1 MSAARTFAVMA
12 HVDAGKTTLCEQ
24 LLLASGALRRA
35 GRVDH
40 GDTALDVDPIERER
54 GITVFSGQ
62 AWLAWQGRRLTLI
75 DTPGHVDFASETAR
89 ALTAADLCVLVVDG
103 TARVDAHTAALFALA
118 AERGLP
124 TLLFLNKTDLPGFS
138 LPDALR
144 RLRERL
150 APQLVPVSD
159 GAPDIDALSLLD
171 DGSLERCLEG
181 TPSTD
186 DAWDTLAALFARRG
200 AFPVLLGAALRG
212 QGVSEL
218 LDAVARLSD
227 SLPEPPADGAPEALV
242 YQVRRDQSGERV
254 CFLKVLAG
262 TLRPRDAFDLP
273 AGTEKIHQLRLYR
286 GAAFTPANEAR
297 AGDVV
302 GATGLTAPRCGDILR
317 PDGLTPSPAPAQPV
331 LAVRVEPPEGTPPT
345 WLMECL
351 RLLEDED
358 PALCVAWDAEH
369 ACATVRVMGPVQI
382 EVLAR
387 LLMDRFGLDA
397 RLLPPHVLYR
407 ETIAGPAV
415 GCGHYEPLRHY
426 AEAHLLLSPGPRG
439 SGVTFDSRCHVDD
452 LPAPYQSLI
461 RTHVLEREHRGILTG
476 APLSDVRV
484 TLLSGRAHLKHT
496 EGGDFRQAVYRA
508 IRQALMK
515 AGCVLLEPYYRFSL
529 TVPAEHVGRVMTDL
543 AAMGADCGAPETQG
557 ACARLSGRGPVAALM
572 DYPAA
577 LRALTHGEGEISLL
591 PDGYDPCRDPAP
603 AVAVPPPTIPARTRT
618 TPRAACSART
628 ARATSSPG
636 TRPTPSCTCPWSS
649 PDGAAHPPGTPR
661 FLRAR
666 PPRFP
671 RLAHPPRIPAH
682 PGPCVP
688 PTPVP
693 ACLASRPPSPRPP
706 RFSPDP
712 LPKGGYP
719 HAHTAPK
726 RLALRRHGRARPP
739 GQPAHR
745 R

>member
-138 LPDALR
+138 LPDALQ

-171 DGSLERCLEG
+171 DGFLERCLEG

-200 AFPVLLGAALRG
+200 AFPVLSGAALRG

-218 LDAVARLSD
+218 LDAVARLSGA
-227 SLPEPPADGAPEALV
+227 LPEPPADGAPEALV
-242 YQVRRDQSGERV
+242 YQVRRDPSGERV

-302 GATGLTAPRCGDILR
+302 GATGLTAPRCGDVLR
-317 PDGLTPSPAPAQPV
+317 PDGLAPLPAPAQPV

-345 WLMECL
+345 RLMECL

-387 LLMDRFGLDA
+387 LLQDRFGLDA

-407 ETIAGPAV
+407 ETIAAPAV

-461 RTHVLEREHRGILTG
+461 RTHVLEREHRGVLTG

-603 AVAVPPPTIPARTRT
+603 AVQAAAYDPGADTDNPAGSVFCSHGAGYFVPWDEAD
-618 TPRAACSART
+618 ALM
-628 ARATSSPG
+628 
-636 TRPTPSCTCPWSS
+636 
-649 PDGAAHPPGTPR
+649 H
-661 FLRAR
+661 L
-666 PPRFP
+666 
-671 RLAHPPRIPAH
+671 
-682 PGPCVP
+682 
-688 PTPVP
+688 PVE
-693 ACLASRPPSPRPP
+693 
-706 RFSPDP
+706 
-712 LPKGGYP
+712 
-719 HAHTAPK
+719 
-726 RLALRRHGRARPP
+726 
-739 GQPAHR
+739 QP
-745 R
+745 

>member
-24 LLLASGALRRA
+24 LLLVSGALRRA

-40 GDTALDVDPIERER
+40 GDTALDADPIERER

-89 ALTAADLCVLVVDG
+89 ALTAADLCVLVADG
-103 TARVDAHTAALFALA
+103 TARVDAHTASLFSLA

-124 TLLFLNKTDLPGFS
+124 TLLFLNKSDLPGFS
-138 LPDALR
+138 LPEALS

-150 APQLVPVSD
+150 APQIVPIVD

-171 DGSLERCLEG
+171 DGFLERCLEG

-186 DAWDTLAALFARRG
+186 DAWATLAALFARRG
-200 AFPVLLGAALRG
+200 AFPVLTGAALRG

-218 LDAVARLSD
+218 LDAVARLSAA
-227 SLPEPPADGAPEALV
+227 LPEPSADGAPEALV
-242 YQVRRDQSGERV
+242 YQVRRDPSGERV

-273 AGTEKIHQLRLYR
+273 GGAEKIHQLRLYR

-302 GATGLTAPRCGDILR
+302 GATGLTAPRCGEILR
-317 PDGLTPSPAPAQPV
+317 PDGLTPSPAAAQPV

-345 WLMECL
+345 RLMECL
-351 RLLEDED
+351 RVLEDED
-358 PALCVAWDAEH
+358 PALCVAWDVEH

-387 LLMDRFGLDA
+387 LLLDRFGLDA

-407 ETIAGPAV
+407 ETIAAPAV

-461 RTHVLEREHRGILTG
+461 RTHVMEREHRGILTG
-476 APLSDVRV
+476 APLTDVRV

-543 AAMGADCGAPETQG
+543 AAMGADCGAPESLG

-591 PDGYDPCRDPAP
+591 PDGYDPCRDPASAIE
-603 AVAVPPPTIPARTRT
+603 AVAYDPDADTDNPAGSVFCSHGAGYFVPWDEAD
-618 TPRAACSART
+618 ALM
-628 ARATSSPG
+628 
-636 TRPTPSCTCPWSS
+636 
-649 PDGAAHPPGTPR
+649 H
-661 FLRAR
+661 L
-666 PPRFP
+666 
-671 RLAHPPRIPAH
+671 
-682 PGPCVP
+682 
-688 PTPVP
+688 PVE
-693 ACLASRPPSPRPP
+693 
-706 RFSPDP
+706 
-712 LPKGGYP
+712 
-719 HAHTAPK
+719 
-726 RLALRRHGRARPP
+726 
-739 GQPAHR
+739 QP
-745 R
+745 

>member
-103 TARVDAHTAALFALA
+103 TARVDAHTASLFALA

-171 DGSLERCLEG
+171 DGFLERCLEG

-186 DAWDTLAALFARRG
+186 DAWDTLAALFARCG
-200 AFPVLLGAALRG
+200 AFPVLSGAALRG

-218 LDAVARLSD
+218 LDAVARLSGA
-227 SLPEPPADGAPEALV
+227 LPEPPADGAPEALV
-242 YQVRRDQSGERV
+242 YQVRRDPSGERV

-273 AGTEKIHQLRLYR
+273 GGTEKIHQLRLYR

-317 PDGLTPSPAPAQPV
+317 PDGLAPSPAPAQPV

-345 WLMECL
+345 RLMECL

-407 ETIAGPAV
+407 ETIAAPAV

-461 RTHVLEREHRGILTG
+461 RTHVLEREHRGVLTG

-515 AGCVLLEPYYRFSL
+515 AGCVLLEPFYRFSL

-603 AVAVPPPTIPARTRT
+603 AVQAAAYDPGADTDNPAGSVFCSHGAGYFVPWDEAD
-618 TPRAACSART
+618 ALM
-628 ARATSSPG
+628 
-636 TRPTPSCTCPWSS
+636 
-649 PDGAAHPPGTPR
+649 H
-661 FLRAR
+661 L
-666 PPRFP
+666 
-671 RLAHPPRIPAH
+671 
-682 PGPCVP
+682 
-688 PTPVP
+688 PVE
-693 ACLASRPPSPRPP
+693 
-706 RFSPDP
+706 
-712 LPKGGYP
+712 
-719 HAHTAPK
+719 
-726 RLALRRHGRARPP
+726 
-739 GQPAHR
+739 QP
-745 R
+745 

>member
-1 MSAARTFAVMA
+1 M
-12 HVDAGKTTLCEQ
+12 
-24 LLLASGALRRA
+24 
-35 GRVDH
+35 
-40 GDTALDVDPIERER
+40 
-54 GITVFSGQ
+54 
-62 AWLAWQGRRLTLI
+62 
-75 DTPGHVDFASETAR
+75 
-89 ALTAADLCVLVVDG
+89 
-103 TARVDAHTAALFALA
+103 
-118 AERGLP
+118 
-124 TLLFLNKTDLPGFS
+124 
-138 LPDALR
+138 
-144 RLRERL
+144 
-150 APQLVPVSD
+150 
-159 GAPDIDALSLLD
+159 
-171 DGSLERCLEG
+171 
-181 TPSTD
+181 
-186 DAWDTLAALFARRG
+186 
-200 AFPVLLGAALRG
+200 
-212 QGVSEL
+212 
-218 LDAVARLSD
+218 
-227 SLPEPPADGAPEALV
+227 
-242 YQVRRDQSGERV
+242 

-273 AGTEKIHQLRLYR
+273 TGVEKIHQLRLYR
-286 GAAFTPANEAR
+286 GAAFTPASEAR

-345 WLMECL
+345 RLMECL
-351 RLLEDED
+351 RVLEDED

-407 ETIAGPAV
+407 ETIARPAV

-603 AVAVPPPTIPARTRT
+603 AVQAAAYDPGADTDNPAGSVFCSHGAGYFVPWDEAD
-618 TPRAACSART
+618 ALM
-628 ARATSSPG
+628 
-636 TRPTPSCTCPWSS
+636 
-649 PDGAAHPPGTPR
+649 H
-661 FLRAR
+661 L
-666 PPRFP
+666 
-671 RLAHPPRIPAH
+671 
-682 PGPCVP
+682 
-688 PTPVP
+688 PVE
-693 ACLASRPPSPRPP
+693 
-706 RFSPDP
+706 
-712 LPKGGYP
+712 
-719 HAHTAPK
+719 
-726 RLALRRHGRARPP
+726 
-739 GQPAHR
+739 QP
-745 R
+745 

>member
-24 LLLASGALRRA
+24 LLLVSGALRRA

-40 GDTALDVDPIERER
+40 GDTALDADPIERER

-89 ALTAADLCVLVVDG
+89 ALTAADLCVLVADG
-103 TARVDAHTAALFALA
+103 TARVDAHTASLFSLA

-124 TLLFLNKTDLPGFS
+124 TLLFLNKSDLPGFS
-138 LPDALR
+138 LPDALS

-150 APQLVPVSD
+150 APQIVPIVD

-171 DGSLERCLEG
+171 DGFLERCLEG
-181 TPSTD
+181 SPSTD

-200 AFPVLLGAALRG
+200 AFPVLTGAALRG

-218 LDAVARLSD
+218 LDAVARLIAA
-227 SLPEPPADGAPEALV
+227 LPEPSADGAPEALV
-242 YQVRRDQSGERV
+242 YQVRRDPSGERV

-273 AGTEKIHQLRLYR
+273 GGAEKIHQLRLYR

-317 PDGLTPSPAPAQPV
+317 PDGLAPSPAAAQPV

-345 WLMECL
+345 RLMECL
-351 RLLEDED
+351 RVLEDED

-387 LLMDRFGLDA
+387 LLQDRFGLDA

-407 ETIAGPAV
+407 ETIAAPAV

-461 RTHVLEREHRGILTG
+461 RTHVMEREHRGILTG

-515 AGCVLLEPYYRFSL
+515 AGCVLLEPFYRFSL

-543 AAMGADCGAPETQG
+543 AAMGADCGAPESLG

-591 PDGYDPCRDPAP
+591 PDGYDPCRDPASAIE
-603 AVAVPPPTIPARTRT
+603 AVAYDPGADTDNPAGSVFCSHGAGYFVPWDEAD
-618 TPRAACSART
+618 ALM
-628 ARATSSPG
+628 
-636 TRPTPSCTCPWSS
+636 
-649 PDGAAHPPGTPR
+649 H
-661 FLRAR
+661 L
-666 PPRFP
+666 
-671 RLAHPPRIPAH
+671 
-682 PGPCVP
+682 
-688 PTPVP
+688 PVE
-693 ACLASRPPSPRPP
+693 
-706 RFSPDP
+706 
-712 LPKGGYP
+712 
-719 HAHTAPK
+719 
-726 RLALRRHGRARPP
+726 
-739 GQPAHR
+739 QP
-745 R
+745 

>member
-138 LPDALR
+138 LPDALQ

-150 APQLVPVSD
+150 APQLVPVSA

-171 DGSLERCLEG
+171 DGFLERCLEG

-200 AFPVLLGAALRG
+200 AFPVLSGAALRG

-218 LDAVARLSD
+218 LDAVARLSGA
-227 SLPEPPADGAPEALV
+227 LPEPPADGAPEALV
-242 YQVRRDQSGERV
+242 YQVRRDPSGERV

-273 AGTEKIHQLRLYR
+273 GGTEKIHQLRLYR

-302 GATGLTAPRCGDILR
+302 GATGLTAPRCGDVLR
-317 PDGLTPSPAPAQPV
+317 PDGLAPSPAPAQPV

-345 WLMECL
+345 RLMECL

-407 ETIAGPAV
+407 ETIAAPAV

-426 AEAHLLLSPGPRG
+426 AEAHLLLSPGPRD

-461 RTHVLEREHRGILTG
+461 RTHVLEREHRGVLTG

-603 AVAVPPPTIPARTRT
+603 AVASAAYDPGADTDNPAGSVFCSHGAGYFVPWDEAD
-618 TPRAACSART
+618 ALM
-628 ARATSSPG
+628 
-636 TRPTPSCTCPWSS
+636 
-649 PDGAAHPPGTPR
+649 H
-661 FLRAR
+661 L
-666 PPRFP
+666 
-671 RLAHPPRIPAH
+671 
-682 PGPCVP
+682 
-688 PTPVP
+688 PVE
-693 ACLASRPPSPRPP
+693 
-706 RFSPDP
+706 
-712 LPKGGYP
+712 
-719 HAHTAPK
+719 
-726 RLALRRHGRARPP
+726 
-739 GQPAHR
+739 QP
-745 R
+745 

>member
-1 MSAARTFAVMA
+1 M
-12 HVDAGKTTLCEQ
+12 
-24 LLLASGALRRA
+24 
-35 GRVDH
+35 
-40 GDTALDVDPIERER
+40 
-54 GITVFSGQ
+54 
-62 AWLAWQGRRLTLI
+62 
-75 DTPGHVDFASETAR
+75 
-89 ALTAADLCVLVVDG
+89 
-103 TARVDAHTAALFALA
+103 
-118 AERGLP
+118 
-124 TLLFLNKTDLPGFS
+124 
-138 LPDALR
+138 
-144 RLRERL
+144 
-150 APQLVPVSD
+150 
-159 GAPDIDALSLLD
+159 LS
-171 DGSLERCLEG
+171 
-181 TPSTD
+181 
-186 DAWDTLAALFARRG
+186 
-200 AFPVLLGAALRG
+200 GAALRG

-218 LDAVARLSD
+218 LDAVARLSGA
-227 SLPEPPADGAPEALV
+227 LPEPSADGAPEALV
-242 YQVRRDQSGERV
+242 YQVRRDPSGERV

-273 AGTEKIHQLRLYR
+273 GGTEKIHQLRLYR

-302 GATGLTAPRCGDILR
+302 GATGLTAPRCGDVLR
-317 PDGLTPSPAPAQPV
+317 PDGLTPSPAAAQPV

-345 WLMECL
+345 RLMECL

-387 LLMDRFGLDA
+387 LLLDRFGLDA

-407 ETIAGPAV
+407 ETIAAPAV

-461 RTHVLEREHRGILTG
+461 RTHVLEREHRGVLTG

-515 AGCVLLEPYYRFSL
+515 AGCVLLEPFYRFSL

-543 AAMGADCGAPETQG
+543 AAMGADYGAPETQG

-603 AVAVPPPTIPARTRT
+603 AVASAAYDPGADTDNPAGSVFCSHGAGYFVPWDEAD
-618 TPRAACSART
+618 ALM
-628 ARATSSPG
+628 
-636 TRPTPSCTCPWSS
+636 
-649 PDGAAHPPGTPR
+649 H
-661 FLRAR
+661 L
-666 PPRFP
+666 
-671 RLAHPPRIPAH
+671 
-682 PGPCVP
+682 
-688 PTPVP
+688 PVE
-693 ACLASRPPSPRPP
+693 
-706 RFSPDP
+706 
-712 LPKGGYP
+712 
-719 HAHTAPK
+719 
-726 RLALRRHGRARPP
+726 
-739 GQPAHR
+739 QP
-745 R
+745 

>member
-40 GDTALDVDPIERER
+40 GDTALDADPIERER

-89 ALTAADLCVLVVDG
+89 ALAAADLCVLVVDG

-124 TLLFLNKTDLPGFS
+124 TLLFLNKSDLPGFS
-138 LPDALR
+138 LPDALS

-150 APQLVPVSD
+150 APQIVPIVD

-171 DGSLERCLEG
+171 DGFLERCLEG
-181 TPSTD
+181 TATPD

-200 AFPVLLGAALRG
+200 AFPVLSGAALRG

-218 LDAVARLSD
+218 LDAVARLSAA
-227 SLPEPPADGAPEALV
+227 LPEPSADGAPEALI
-242 YQVRRDQSGERV
+242 YQVRRDPSGERV

-273 AGTEKIHQLRLYR
+273 GGAEKIHQLRLYR

-317 PDGLTPSPAPAQPV
+317 PDGLAPSPAAAQPV

-345 WLMECL
+345 RLMECL

-387 LLMDRFGLDA
+387 LLLDRFGLAA

-407 ETIAGPAV
+407 ETIAAPAV

-426 AEAHLLLSPGPRG
+426 AEAHLLLAPGPRG

-461 RTHVLEREHRGILTG
+461 RTHVLEREHRGVLTG
-476 APLSDVRV
+476 APLTDVRV

-515 AGCVLLEPYYRFSL
+515 AGCVLLEPFYRFSL
-529 TVPAEHVGRVMTDL
+529 TVPAENVGRVMTDL
-543 AAMGADCGAPETQG
+543 SAMGAECGAPETLG
-557 ACARLSGRGPVAALM
+557 ACARLSGRGPVASLM

-603 AVAVPPPTIPARTRT
+603 AIEAAAYDPGADTDNPAGSVFCSHGAGYFVPWDEAD
-618 TPRAACSART
+618 ALM
-628 ARATSSPG
+628 
-636 TRPTPSCTCPWSS
+636 
-649 PDGAAHPPGTPR
+649 H
-661 FLRAR
+661 L
-666 PPRFP
+666 
-671 RLAHPPRIPAH
+671 
-682 PGPCVP
+682 
-688 PTPVP
+688 PVE
-693 ACLASRPPSPRPP
+693 
-706 RFSPDP
+706 
-712 LPKGGYP
+712 
-719 HAHTAPK
+719 
-726 RLALRRHGRARPP
+726 
-739 GQPAHR
+739 QP
-745 R
+745 

>member
-103 TARVDAHTAALFALA
+103 TARVDAHTASLFALA

-124 TLLFLNKTDLPGFS
+124 TLLFLNKSDLPGFS
-138 LPDALR
+138 LPDALS

-150 APQLVPVSD
+150 APQLVPIVD
-159 GAPDIDALSLLD
+159 GAPDLDALSLLD
-171 DGSLERCLEG
+171 DGFLERCLEG

-200 AFPVLLGAALRG
+200 AFPVLSGAALRG

-218 LDAVARLSD
+218 LDAVARLSAA
-227 SLPEPPADGAPEALV
+227 LPEPSADGAPEALI
-242 YQVRRDQSGERV
+242 YQVRRDPSGERV

-273 AGTEKIHQLRLYR
+273 GGTEKIHQLRLYR

-302 GATGLTAPRCGDILR
+302 GATGLTAPRCGDVLR
-317 PDGLTPSPAPAQPV
+317 PDGLAPSPAPAQPV

-345 WLMECL
+345 RLMECL

-387 LLMDRFGLDA
+387 LLQDRFGLDA

-407 ETIAGPAV
+407 ETIAAPAV

-461 RTHVLEREHRGILTG
+461 RTHVLEREHRGVLTG

-603 AVAVPPPTIPARTRT
+603 AVASASYDPGADTDNPAGSVFCSHGAGYFVPWDEAD
-618 TPRAACSART
+618 ALM
-628 ARATSSPG
+628 
-636 TRPTPSCTCPWSS
+636 
-649 PDGAAHPPGTPR
+649 H
-661 FLRAR
+661 L
-666 PPRFP
+666 
-671 RLAHPPRIPAH
+671 
-682 PGPCVP
+682 
-688 PTPVP
+688 PVE
-693 ACLASRPPSPRPP
+693 
-706 RFSPDP
+706 
-712 LPKGGYP
+712 
-719 HAHTAPK
+719 
-726 RLALRRHGRARPP
+726 
-739 GQPAHR
+739 QP
-745 R
+745 

>member
-40 GDTALDVDPIERER
+40 GDTALDADPIERER

-89 ALTAADLCVLVVDG
+89 ALTAADLCVLVADG
-103 TARVDAHTAALFALA
+103 TARVDAHTAALFSLA

-124 TLLFLNKTDLPGFS
+124 TLLFLNKSDLPGFS
-138 LPDALR
+138 LPDALS

-150 APQLVPVSD
+150 APQIVPIVD
-159 GAPDIDALSLLD
+159 DAPDIDALSLLD
-171 DGSLERCLEG
+171 DGFLERCLEG

-200 AFPVLLGAALRG
+200 AFPVLTGVALRG

-218 LDAVARLSD
+218 LDTVARLSGA
-227 SLPEPPADGAPEALV
+227 LPEPSADGAPEALI
-242 YQVRRDQSGERV
+242 YQVRRDPSGERV

-273 AGTEKIHQLRLYR
+273 GGAEKIHQLRLYR

-302 GATGLTAPRCGDILR
+302 GATGLTAPRCGDVLR
-317 PDGLTPSPAPAQPV
+317 PDGLTPSPAAAQPV

-345 WLMECL
+345 RLMECL
-351 RLLEDED
+351 RVLEDED

-387 LLMDRFGLDA
+387 LLQDRFGLDA

-407 ETIAGPAV
+407 ETIAAPAV

-461 RTHVLEREHRGILTG
+461 RTHVLEREHRGVLTG

-484 TLLSGRAHLKHT
+484 ALLSGRAHLKHT

-603 AVAVPPPTIPARTRT
+603 AVASAAYDPGADTDNPAGSVFCSHGAGYFVPWDEAD
-618 TPRAACSART
+618 ALM
-628 ARATSSPG
+628 
-636 TRPTPSCTCPWSS
+636 
-649 PDGAAHPPGTPR
+649 H
-661 FLRAR
+661 L
-666 PPRFP
+666 
-671 RLAHPPRIPAH
+671 
-682 PGPCVP
+682 
-688 PTPVP
+688 PVE
-693 ACLASRPPSPRPP
+693 
-706 RFSPDP
+706 
-712 LPKGGYP
+712 
-719 HAHTAPK
+719 
-726 RLALRRHGRARPP
+726 
-739 GQPAHR
+739 QP
-745 R
+745 

>member
-103 TARVDAHTAALFALA
+103 TARVDAHTASLFALA
-118 AERGLP
+118 AERDLP

-138 LPDALR
+138 LPDALQ

-150 APQLVPVSD
+150 APQLVSVSD

-171 DGSLERCLEG
+171 DGFLERCLEG
-181 TPSTD
+181 PPSTD

-200 AFPVLLGAALRG
+200 AFPVLSGAALRG

-218 LDAVARLSD
+218 LDAVARLSGA
-227 SLPEPPADGAPEALV
+227 LPEPPADGAPEALV
-242 YQVRRDQSGERV
+242 YQVRRDPSGERV

-273 AGTEKIHQLRLYR
+273 GGTEKIHQLRLYR

-302 GATGLTAPRCGDILR
+302 GATGLTAPRCGDVLR

-345 WLMECL
+345 RLMECL

-387 LLMDRFGLDA
+387 LLQDRFGLDA

-407 ETIAGPAV
+407 ETIAAPAV

-452 LPAPYQSLI
+452 LPLQFQNLV
-461 RTHVLEREHRGILTG
+461 RTHVFEKEHLGVLTG
-476 APLSDVRV
+476 SPIADIRV
-484 TLLSGRAHLKHT
+484 ELLAGRAHLKHT
-496 EGGDFRQAVYRA
+496 EGGDFRQATYRA
-508 IRQALMK
+508 IRQGLMK
-515 AGCVLLEPYYRFSL
+515 AESILLEPYYAFAIDA
-529 TVPAEHVGRVMTDL
+529 PQACMGRVLSDIQRMSGTFDPPETDGERATVRGRVPVSEMMDYAPDL
-543 AAMGADCGAPETQG
+543 AALTKGQG
-557 ACARLSGRGPVAALM
+557 
-572 DYPAA
+572 
-577 LRALTHGEGEISLL
+577 H
-591 PDGYDPCRDPAP
+591 
-603 AVAVPPPTIPARTRT
+603 
-618 TPRAACSART
+618 
-628 ARATSSPG
+628 
-636 TRPTPSCTCPWSS
+636 
-649 PDGAAHPPGTPR
+649 
-661 FLRAR
+661 
-666 PPRFP
+666 
-671 RLAHPPRIPAH
+671 
-682 PGPCVP
+682 
-688 PTPVP
+688 
-693 ACLASRPPSPRPP
+693 
-706 RFSPDP
+706 
-712 LPKGGYP
+712 
-719 HAHTAPK
+719 
-726 RLALRRHGRARPP
+726 LALRFDGYEPCHNAQEVIARRAYCAEADKENDADSVFCQKGAGFVVHWDKADDWMHCAVPED
-739 GQPAHR
+739 A
-745 R
+745 

>member
-40 GDTALDVDPIERER
+40 GDTALDADPIERER

-103 TARVDAHTAALFALA
+103 TARVDAHTASLFALA

-124 TLLFLNKTDLPGFS
+124 TLLFLNKSDLPGFS
-138 LPDALR
+138 LPEALS

-171 DGSLERCLEG
+171 DGFLERCLEG

-200 AFPVLLGAALRG
+200 AFPVLSGAALRG

-227 SLPEPPADGAPEALV
+227 ALPEPPADGAPEALV
-242 YQVRRDQSGERV
+242 YQVRRDPSGERV

-273 AGTEKIHQLRLYR
+273 GGTEKIHQLRLYR

-317 PDGLTPSPAPAQPV
+317 PDGLAPSALPAQPV

-345 WLMECL
+345 RLMEC
-351 RLLEDED
+351 
-358 PALCVAWDAEH
+358 
-369 ACATVRVMGPVQI
+369 CA
-382 EVLAR
+382 
-387 LLMDRFGLDA
+387 FW
-397 RLLPPHVLYR
+397 
-407 ETIAGPAV
+407 
-415 GCGHYEPLRHY
+415 
-426 AEAHLLLSPGPRG
+426 
-439 SGVTFDSRCHVDD
+439 
-452 LPAPYQSLI
+452 
-461 RTHVLEREHRGILTG
+461 
-476 APLSDVRV
+476 
-484 TLLSGRAHLKHT
+484 
-496 EGGDFRQAVYRA
+496 
-508 IRQALMK
+508 
-515 AGCVLLEPYYRFSL
+515 
-529 TVPAEHVGRVMTDL
+529 
-543 AAMGADCGAPETQG
+543 
-557 ACARLSGRGPVAALM
+557 
-572 DYPAA
+572 
-577 LRALTHGEGEISLL
+577 
-591 PDGYDPCRDPAP
+591 
-603 AVAVPPPTIPARTRT
+603 RTRT
-618 TPRAACSART
+618 PPCAWH
-628 ARATSSPG
+628 G
-636 TRPTPSCTCPWSS
+636 TRSTP
-649 PDGAAHPPGTPR
+649 APPCG
-661 FLRAR
+661 
-666 PPRFP
+666 
-671 RLAHPPRIPAH
+671 
-682 PGPCVP
+682 
-688 PTPVP
+688 
-693 ACLASRPPSPRPP
+693 
-706 RFSPDP
+706 
-712 LPKGGYP
+712 
-719 HAHTAPK
+719 
-726 RLALRRHGRARPP
+726 
-739 GQPAHR
+739 
-745 R
+745 

>member
-24 LLLASGALRRA
+24 LLLAAGALRRA

-40 GDTALDVDPIERER
+40 GDTALDADPIERER

-62 AWLAWQGRRLTLI
+62 AWLAWQGRRFTLI

-89 ALTAADLCVLVVDG
+89 ALAAADLCVLVVDG
-103 TARVDAHTAALFALA
+103 TARVDAHTASLFAMA
-118 AERGLP
+118 AERDLP
-124 TLLFLNKTDLPGFS
+124 TLLFLNKSDLPGFS
-138 LPDALR
+138 LPDALS

-171 DGSLERCLEG
+171 DGFLERCLEG
-181 TPSTD
+181 TPSPD

-200 AFPVLLGAALRG
+200 AFPVLSGAALRG
-212 QGVSEL
+212 QGVSGL
-218 LDAVARLSD
+218 LDALARLSAA
-227 SLPEPPADGAPEALV
+227 LPEPSADGAPEMLI
-242 YQVRRDQSGERV
+242 YQVRRDPSGERV

-273 AGTEKIHQLRLYR
+273 GGAEKVHQLRLYR

-317 PDGLTPSPAPAQPV
+317 PDGLAPSPAAAQPV

-345 WLMECL
+345 RLMECL

-358 PALCVAWDAEH
+358 PALCAAWDAEH
-369 ACATVRVMGPVQI
+369 ASATVRVMGPVQI

-387 LLMDRFGLDA
+387 LLQDRFGLDA

-407 ETIAGPAV
+407 ETIARPAV

-426 AEAHLLLSPGPRG
+426 AEAHLLLAPGPRG

-452 LPAPYQSLI
+452 LPAPCQSLI
-461 RTHVLEREHRGILTG
+461 RTHVLEREHRGVLTG

-529 TVPAEHVGRVMTDL
+529 TVPAENVGRVMTDL
-543 AAMGADCGAPETQG
+543 AAMGADCGAPETLG
-557 ACARLSGRGPVAALM
+557 ACARLSGRGPVASLM

-577 LRALTHGEGEISLL
+577 LRALTHGEGELSLL

-603 AVAVPPPTIPARTRT
+603 AIEAAAYDPGADADNPAGSVFCSHGAGYFVPWDEAD
-618 TPRAACSART
+618 ALM
-628 ARATSSPG
+628 
-636 TRPTPSCTCPWSS
+636 
-649 PDGAAHPPGTPR
+649 H
-661 FLRAR
+661 L
-666 PPRFP
+666 
-671 RLAHPPRIPAH
+671 
-682 PGPCVP
+682 
-688 PTPVP
+688 PVE
-693 ACLASRPPSPRPP
+693 
-706 RFSPDP
+706 
-712 LPKGGYP
+712 
-719 HAHTAPK
+719 
-726 RLALRRHGRARPP
+726 
-739 GQPAHR
+739 QP
-745 R
+745 

>member
-40 GDTALDVDPIERER
+40 GDTALDADPIERER

-89 ALTAADLCVLVVDG
+89 ALTAADLCVLVADG
-103 TARVDAHTAALFALA
+103 TARVDAHTASLFSLA

-124 TLLFLNKTDLPGFS
+124 TLLFLNKSDLPGFS
-138 LPDALR
+138 LPDALS

-150 APQLVPVSD
+150 APQIVPIVD
-159 GAPDIDALSLLD
+159 DAPDIDALSLLD
-171 DGSLERCLEG
+171 DGFLERCLEG
-181 TPSTD
+181 TVTPD

-200 AFPVLLGAALRG
+200 AFPVLTGAALRG

-218 LDAVARLSD
+218 LDAVARLSGA
-227 SLPEPPADGAPEALV
+227 LPEPPADGAPEALV
-242 YQVRRDQSGERV
+242 YQVRRDPSGERV

-273 AGTEKIHQLRLYR
+273 TGAEKIHQLRLYR
-286 GAAFTPANEAR
+286 GAAFTPASEAR

-302 GATGLTAPRCGDILR
+302 GATGLTAPRCGEILR
-317 PDGLTPSPAPAQPV
+317 PDGLTPSPAAAQPV

-345 WLMECL
+345 RLMECL

-382 EVLAR
+382 EVLTR

-407 ETIAGPAV
+407 ETIAAPAV

-461 RTHVLEREHRGILTG
+461 RTHVMEREHRGVLTG
-476 APLSDVRV
+476 APLTDVRV

-543 AAMGADCGAPETQG
+543 AAMGAECGAPESLG

-591 PDGYDPCRDPAP
+591 PDGYDPCRDPASAIE
-603 AVAVPPPTIPARTRT
+603 AVAYDPGADTDNPAGSVFCSHGAGYFVPWDEAD
-618 TPRAACSART
+618 ALM
-628 ARATSSPG
+628 
-636 TRPTPSCTCPWSS
+636 
-649 PDGAAHPPGTPR
+649 H
-661 FLRAR
+661 L
-666 PPRFP
+666 
-671 RLAHPPRIPAH
+671 
-682 PGPCVP
+682 
-688 PTPVP
+688 PVE
-693 ACLASRPPSPRPP
+693 
-706 RFSPDP
+706 
-712 LPKGGYP
+712 
-719 HAHTAPK
+719 
-726 RLALRRHGRARPP
+726 
-739 GQPAHR
+739 QP
-745 R
+745 

>member
-24 LLLASGALRRA
+24 LLLVSGALRRA

-40 GDTALDVDPIERER
+40 GDTALDADPIERER

-75 DTPGHVDFASETAR
+75 DTPCHVDFASETAR
-89 ALTAADLCVLVVDG
+89 ALTAADLCVLVADG
-103 TARVDAHTAALFALA
+103 TARVDAHTASLFSLA

-124 TLLFLNKTDLPGFS
+124 TLLFLNKSDLPGFS
-138 LPDALR
+138 LPDALS

-150 APQLVPVSD
+150 APQIVPIVD
-159 GAPDIDALSLLD
+159 DAPDIDALSLLD
-171 DGSLERCLEG
+171 DGFLERCLEG

-200 AFPVLLGAALRG
+200 AFPVLTGAALRG

-218 LDAVARLSD
+218 LDAVARLIAA
-227 SLPEPPADGAPEALV
+227 LPEPSADGAPEALI
-242 YQVRRDQSGERV
+242 YQVRRDPSGERV

-273 AGTEKIHQLRLYR
+273 GGAEKIHQLRLYR

-302 GATGLTAPRCGDILR
+302 GATGLTAPRCGEILR

-345 WLMECL
+345 RLMECL
-351 RLLEDED
+351 RVLEDED

-387 LLMDRFGLDA
+387 LLLDRFGLDA

-407 ETIAGPAV
+407 ETIAAPAV

-461 RTHVLEREHRGILTG
+461 RTHVLEREHRGVLTG
-476 APLSDVRV
+476 APLTDVRV
-484 TLLSGRAHLKHT
+484 ALLSGRAHLKHT

-515 AGCVLLEPYYRFSL
+515 AGCVLLEPFYRFSL

-543 AAMGADCGAPETQG
+543 AAMGAECGAPESLG

-591 PDGYDPCRDPAP
+591 PDGYDPCRDPASAIE
-603 AVAVPPPTIPARTRT
+603 AVAYDPGADTDNPAGSVFCSHGAGYFVPWDEAD
-618 TPRAACSART
+618 ALM
-628 ARATSSPG
+628 
-636 TRPTPSCTCPWSS
+636 
-649 PDGAAHPPGTPR
+649 H
-661 FLRAR
+661 L
-666 PPRFP
+666 
-671 RLAHPPRIPAH
+671 
-682 PGPCVP
+682 
-688 PTPVP
+688 PVE
-693 ACLASRPPSPRPP
+693 
-706 RFSPDP
+706 
-712 LPKGGYP
+712 
-719 HAHTAPK
+719 
-726 RLALRRHGRARPP
+726 
-739 GQPAHR
+739 QP
-745 R
+745 

>member
-138 LPDALR
+138 LPDALQ

-171 DGSLERCLEG
+171 DGFLERCLEG

-186 DAWDTLAALFARRG
+186 DAWDTLAALFTRRG
-200 AFPVLLGAALRG
+200 AFPVLSGAALRG

-218 LDAVARLSD
+218 LDAVARLSGA
-227 SLPEPPADGAPEALV
+227 LPEPPADGAPEALV
-242 YQVRRDQSGERV
+242 YQVRRDPSGERV

-273 AGTEKIHQLRLYR
+273 GGAEKIHQLRLYR

-302 GATGLTAPRCGDILR
+302 GATGLTAPRCGDVLR
-317 PDGLTPSPAPAQPV
+317 PDGLAPSPAPAQPV

-345 WLMECL
+345 RLMECL

-387 LLMDRFGLDA
+387 LLQDRFGLDA

-407 ETIAGPAV
+407 ETIAAPAV

-461 RTHVLEREHRGILTG
+461 RTHVLEREHRGVLTG

-603 AVAVPPPTIPARTRT
+603 AVQAAAYDPGADTDNPAGSVFCSHGAGYFVPWDEAD
-618 TPRAACSART
+618 ALM
-628 ARATSSPG
+628 
-636 TRPTPSCTCPWSS
+636 
-649 PDGAAHPPGTPR
+649 H
-661 FLRAR
+661 L
-666 PPRFP
+666 
-671 RLAHPPRIPAH
+671 
-682 PGPCVP
+682 
-688 PTPVP
+688 PVE
-693 ACLASRPPSPRPP
+693 
-706 RFSPDP
+706 
-712 LPKGGYP
+712 
-719 HAHTAPK
+719 
-726 RLALRRHGRARPP
+726 
-739 GQPAHR
+739 QP
-745 R
+745 

>member
-103 TARVDAHTAALFALA
+103 TARVDAHTASLFALA

-124 TLLFLNKTDLPGFS
+124 TLLFLNKSDLPGFS
-138 LPDALR
+138 LPDALS

-150 APQLVPVSD
+150 APQLVPIVD
-159 GAPDIDALSLLD
+159 GAPDLDALSLLD
-171 DGSLERCLEG
+171 DGFLERCLEG

-200 AFPVLLGAALRG
+200 AFPVLSGAALRG

-218 LDAVARLSD
+218 LDAVARLSAA
-227 SLPEPPADGAPEALV
+227 LPEPSADGAPEALI
-242 YQVRRDQSGERV
+242 YQVRRDPSGERV

-273 AGTEKIHQLRLYR
+273 GGTEKIHQLRLYR

-302 GATGLTAPRCGDILR
+302 GATGLTAPRCGDVLR
-317 PDGLTPSPAPAQPV
+317 PDGLAPSPAPAQPV

-345 WLMECL
+345 RLMECL

-387 LLMDRFGLDA
+387 LLQDRFGLDA

-407 ETIAGPAV
+407 ETIAAPAV

-461 RTHVLEREHRGILTG
+461 RTHVLEREHRGVLTG

-603 AVAVPPPTIPARTRT
+603 AVQAAAYDPGADTDNPAGSVFCSHGAGYFVPWDEAD
-618 TPRAACSART
+618 ALM
-628 ARATSSPG
+628 
-636 TRPTPSCTCPWSS
+636 
-649 PDGAAHPPGTPR
+649 H
-661 FLRAR
+661 L
-666 PPRFP
+666 
-671 RLAHPPRIPAH
+671 
-682 PGPCVP
+682 
-688 PTPVP
+688 PVE
-693 ACLASRPPSPRPP
+693 
-706 RFSPDP
+706 
-712 LPKGGYP
+712 
-719 HAHTAPK
+719 
-726 RLALRRHGRARPP
+726 
-739 GQPAHR
+739 QP
-745 R
+745 

>member
-24 LLLASGALRRA
+24 LLLVSGALRRA

-40 GDTALDVDPIERER
+40 GDTALDADPIERER

-89 ALTAADLCVLVVDG
+89 ALTAADLCVLVADG
-103 TARVDAHTAALFALA
+103 TARVDAHTASLFTLA

-124 TLLFLNKTDLPGFS
+124 TLLFLNKSDLPGFS
-138 LPDALR
+138 LPDALS

-171 DGSLERCLEG
+171 DGFLERCLEG
-181 TPSTD
+181 SPSTD

-200 AFPVLLGAALRG
+200 AFPVLTGAALRG

-218 LDAVARLSD
+218 LDAVARLSAA
-227 SLPEPPADGAPEALV
+227 LPEPSADGAPEALI
-242 YQVRRDQSGERV
+242 YQVRRDPSGERV

-273 AGTEKIHQLRLYR
+273 GGAEKIHQLRLYR
-286 GAAFTPANEAR
+286 GAAFTPASEAR

-317 PDGLTPSPAPAQPV
+317 PDGLAPSPAAAQPV

-345 WLMECL
+345 RLMECL
-351 RLLEDED
+351 RVLEDED

-369 ACATVRVMGPVQI
+369 ACATVQVMGPVQI

-387 LLMDRFGLDA
+387 LLLDRFGLDA

-407 ETIAGPAV
+407 ETIAAPAV

-461 RTHVLEREHRGILTG
+461 RTHVMEREHRGVLTG

-543 AAMGADCGAPETQG
+543 AAMGAECGAPESLG

-603 AVAVPPPTIPARTRT
+603 AIEAVAYDPGADTDNPAGSVFCSHGAGYFVPWDEAD
-618 TPRAACSART
+618 ALM
-628 ARATSSPG
+628 
-636 TRPTPSCTCPWSS
+636 
-649 PDGAAHPPGTPR
+649 H
-661 FLRAR
+661 L
-666 PPRFP
+666 
-671 RLAHPPRIPAH
+671 
-682 PGPCVP
+682 
-688 PTPVP
+688 PVE
-693 ACLASRPPSPRPP
+693 
-706 RFSPDP
+706 
-712 LPKGGYP
+712 
-719 HAHTAPK
+719 
-726 RLALRRHGRARPP
+726 
-739 GQPAHR
+739 QP
-745 R
+745 

>member
-40 GDTALDVDPIERER
+40 GDTALDADPIERER

-89 ALTAADLCVLVVDG
+89 ALTAADLCVLVADG
-103 TARVDAHTAALFALA
+103 TARVDAHTASLFSLA

-138 LPDALR
+138 LSDALS

-150 APQLVPVSD
+150 APQIVPIVD

-171 DGSLERCLEG
+171 DGFLERCLEG

-200 AFPVLLGAALRG
+200 AFPVLTGAALRG

-218 LDAVARLSD
+218 LDAVARLIAA
-227 SLPEPPADGAPEALV
+227 LPEPSADGAPEALV
-242 YQVRRDQSGERV
+242 YQVRRDPSGERV

-273 AGTEKIHQLRLYR
+273 GGAEKIHQLRLYR

-302 GATGLTAPRCGDILR
+302 GATGLTAPRCGDVLR
-317 PDGLTPSPAPAQPV
+317 PDGLTPSPAAAQPV

-345 WLMECL
+345 RLMECL
-351 RLLEDED
+351 RVLEDED

-387 LLMDRFGLDA
+387 LLLDRFGLAA

-407 ETIAGPAV
+407 ETIAAPAV

-426 AEAHLLLSPGPRG
+426 AEAHLLLAPGPRG

-461 RTHVLEREHRGILTG
+461 RTHVMEREHRGVLTG
-476 APLSDVRV
+476 APLTDVRV

-603 AVAVPPPTIPARTRT
+603 AIEAVAYDPGADTDNPAGSVFCSHGAGYFVPWDEAD
-618 TPRAACSART
+618 ALM
-628 ARATSSPG
+628 
-636 TRPTPSCTCPWSS
+636 
-649 PDGAAHPPGTPR
+649 H
-661 FLRAR
+661 L
-666 PPRFP
+666 
-671 RLAHPPRIPAH
+671 
-682 PGPCVP
+682 
-688 PTPVP
+688 PVE
-693 ACLASRPPSPRPP
+693 
-706 RFSPDP
+706 
-712 LPKGGYP
+712 
-719 HAHTAPK
+719 
-726 RLALRRHGRARPP
+726 
-739 GQPAHR
+739 QP
-745 R
+745 

>member
-40 GDTALDVDPIERER
+40 GDTALDADPIERER

-103 TARVDAHTAALFALA
+103 TARVDAHTASLFALA

-138 LPDALR
+138 LPDALS

-171 DGSLERCLEG
+171 DGFLERCLEG

-186 DAWDTLAALFARRG
+186 DVWDTLAALFARRG
-200 AFPVLLGAALRG
+200 AFPVLSGAALRG

-218 LDAVARLSD
+218 LDAVARLSGA
-227 SLPEPPADGAPEALV
+227 LPEPPADGAPEALV
-242 YQVRRDQSGERV
+242 YQVRRDPSGERV

-273 AGTEKIHQLRLYR
+273 GGTEKIHQLRLYR

-345 WLMECL
+345 RLMECL
-351 RLLEDED
+351 RVLEDED

-407 ETIAGPAV
+407 ETIAAPAV

-439 SGVTFDSRCHVDD
+439 SGVTFDSR
-452 LPAPYQSLI
+452 
-461 RTHVLEREHRGILTG
+461 
-476 APLSDVRV
+476 
-484 TLLSGRAHLKHT
+484 
-496 EGGDFRQAVYRA
+496 
-508 IRQALMK
+508 
-515 AGCVLLEPYYRFSL
+515 
-529 TVPAEHVGRVMTDL
+529 
-543 AAMGADCGAPETQG
+543 
-557 ACARLSGRGPVAALM
+557 
-572 DYPAA
+572 
-577 LRALTHGEGEISLL
+577 
-591 PDGYDPCRDPAP
+591 
-603 AVAVPPPTIPARTRT
+603 
-618 TPRAACSART
+618 
-628 ARATSSPG
+628 
-636 TRPTPSCTCPWSS
+636 
-649 PDGAAHPPGTPR
+649 
-661 FLRAR
+661 
-666 PPRFP
+666 
-671 RLAHPPRIPAH
+671 
-682 PGPCVP
+682 
-688 PTPVP
+688 
-693 ACLASRPPSPRPP
+693 
-706 RFSPDP
+706 
-712 LPKGGYP
+712 
-719 HAHTAPK
+719 
-726 RLALRRHGRARPP
+726 
-739 GQPAHR
+739 
-745 R
+745 

>member
-103 TARVDAHTAALFALA
+103 TARVDAHTASLFALA
-118 AERGLP
+118 AERDLP

-138 LPDALR
+138 LPDALQ

-150 APQLVPVSD
+150 APQLVSVSD

-171 DGSLERCLEG
+171 DGFLERCLEG

-200 AFPVLLGAALRG
+200 AFPVLSGAALRG

-218 LDAVARLSD
+218 LDAVARLSGA
-227 SLPEPPADGAPEALV
+227 LPEPPADGAPEALV
-242 YQVRRDQSGERV
+242 YQVRRDPSGERV

-273 AGTEKIHQLRLYR
+273 GGTEKIHQLRLYR

-302 GATGLTAPRCGDILR
+302 GATGLTAPRCGDVLR

-345 WLMECL
+345 RLMECL

-387 LLMDRFGLDA
+387 LLQDRFGLDA

-407 ETIAGPAV
+407 ETIAAPAV

-461 RTHVLEREHRGILTG
+461 RTHVLEREHRGVLTG

-543 AAMGADCGAPETQG
+543 AAMGANCGAPETQG

-603 AVAVPPPTIPARTRT
+603 AVQAAAYDPGADTDNPASSVFCSHGAGYFVPWDEAD
-618 TPRAACSART
+618 ALM
-628 ARATSSPG
+628 
-636 TRPTPSCTCPWSS
+636 
-649 PDGAAHPPGTPR
+649 H
-661 FLRAR
+661 L
-666 PPRFP
+666 
-671 RLAHPPRIPAH
+671 
-682 PGPCVP
+682 
-688 PTPVP
+688 PVE
-693 ACLASRPPSPRPP
+693 
-706 RFSPDP
+706 
-712 LPKGGYP
+712 
-719 HAHTAPK
+719 
-726 RLALRRHGRARPP
+726 
-739 GQPAHR
+739 QP
-745 R
+745 

>member
-171 DGSLERCLEG
+171 DGFLERCLEG

-200 AFPVLLGAALRG
+200 VFPVLSGAALRG

-218 LDAVARLSD
+218 LDAVARLSGA
-227 SLPEPPADGAPEALV
+227 LPEPPADGAPEALV
-242 YQVRRDQSGERV
+242 YQVRRDPSGERV

-273 AGTEKIHQLRLYR
+273 GGTEKIHQLRLYR
-286 GAAFTPANEAR
+286 GAAFTPASEAR

-317 PDGLTPSPAPAQPV
+317 PDGLAPSPAPAQPV

-345 WLMECL
+345 RLMECL
-351 RLLEDED
+351 RVLEDED

-369 ACATVRVMGPVQI
+369 ASATVRVMGPVQI

-407 ETIAGPAV
+407 ETIAAPAV

-461 RTHVLEREHRGILTG
+461 RTHVLEREHRGVLTG

-577 LRALTHGEGEISLL
+577 LRALAHGEGEISLL

-603 AVAVPPPTIPARTRT
+603 AVASAAYDPGADTDNPAGSVFCSHGAGYFVPWDEAD
-618 TPRAACSART
+618 ALM
-628 ARATSSPG
+628 
-636 TRPTPSCTCPWSS
+636 
-649 PDGAAHPPGTPR
+649 H
-661 FLRAR
+661 L
-666 PPRFP
+666 
-671 RLAHPPRIPAH
+671 
-682 PGPCVP
+682 
-688 PTPVP
+688 PVE
-693 ACLASRPPSPRPP
+693 
-706 RFSPDP
+706 
-712 LPKGGYP
+712 
-719 HAHTAPK
+719 
-726 RLALRRHGRARPP
+726 
-739 GQPAHR
+739 QP
-745 R
+745 

>member
-89 ALTAADLCVLVVDG
+89 ALAAADLCVLVVDG

-124 TLLFLNKTDLPGFS
+124 TLLFLNKSDLPGFS
-138 LPDALR
+138 LPDALS

-150 APQLVPVSD
+150 APQLVPVSH

-171 DGSLERCLEG
+171 DGFLERCLEG
-181 TPSTD
+181 TATPD

-200 AFPVLLGAALRG
+200 AFPVLSGAALRG

-227 SLPEPPADGAPEALV
+227 ALPEPPADGAPEALV
-242 YQVRRDQSGERV
+242 YQVRRDPSGERV

-273 AGTEKIHQLRLYR
+273 TGAEKIHQLRLYR
-286 GAAFTPANEAR
+286 GAAFTPASEAR

-302 GATGLTAPRCGDILR
+302 GATGLTAPRCGDVLR
-317 PDGLTPSPAPAQPV
+317 PDGLAPSPAAAQPV

-345 WLMECL
+345 RLMECL

-407 ETIAGPAV
+407 ETIAAPAV

-426 AEAHLLLSPGPRG
+426 AEAHLLLAPGPRG

-461 RTHVLEREHRGILTG
+461 RTHVLEREHRGVLTG
-476 APLSDVRV
+476 APLTDVRV

-515 AGCVLLEPYYRFSL
+515 AGCVLLEPFYRFSL

-603 AVAVPPPTIPARTRT
+603 AVASAAYDPGADTDNPAGSVFCSHGAGYFVPWDEAD
-618 TPRAACSART
+618 ALM
-628 ARATSSPG
+628 
-636 TRPTPSCTCPWSS
+636 
-649 PDGAAHPPGTPR
+649 H
-661 FLRAR
+661 L
-666 PPRFP
+666 
-671 RLAHPPRIPAH
+671 
-682 PGPCVP
+682 
-688 PTPVP
+688 PVE
-693 ACLASRPPSPRPP
+693 
-706 RFSPDP
+706 
-712 LPKGGYP
+712 
-719 HAHTAPK
+719 
-726 RLALRRHGRARPP
+726 
-739 GQPAHR
+739 QP
-745 R
+745 

>member
-24 LLLASGALRRA
+24 LLLVSGALRRA

-40 GDTALDVDPIERER
+40 GDTALDADPIERER

-89 ALTAADLCVLVVDG
+89 ALTAADLCVLVADG
-103 TARVDAHTAALFALA
+103 TARVDAHTASLFSLA

-124 TLLFLNKTDLPGFS
+124 TLLFLNKSDLPGFS
-138 LPDALR
+138 LPDALS

-150 APQLVPVSD
+150 APQIVPIVD
-159 GAPDIDALSLLD
+159 DAPDIDALSLLD
-171 DGSLERCLEG
+171 DGFLERCLEG

-200 AFPVLLGAALRG
+200 AFPVLTGAALRG

-218 LDAVARLSD
+218 LDAVARLIAA
-227 SLPEPPADGAPEALV
+227 LPEPSADGAPEALI
-242 YQVRRDQSGERV
+242 YQVRRDPSGERV

-273 AGTEKIHQLRLYR
+273 GGAEKIHQLRLYR

-302 GATGLTAPRCGDILR
+302 GATGLTAPRCGEILR

-345 WLMECL
+345 RLMECL
-351 RLLEDED
+351 RVLEDED

-387 LLMDRFGLDA
+387 LLLDRFGLDA

-407 ETIAGPAV
+407 ETIAAPAV

-461 RTHVLEREHRGILTG
+461 RTHVLEREHRGVLTG
-476 APLSDVRV
+476 APLTDVRV
-484 TLLSGRAHLKHT
+484 ALLSGRAHLKHT

-515 AGCVLLEPYYRFSL
+515 AGCVLLEPFYRFSL

-543 AAMGADCGAPETQG
+543 AAMGAECGAPESLG

-591 PDGYDPCRDPAP
+591 PDGYDPCRDPASAIE
-603 AVAVPPPTIPARTRT
+603 AVAYDPGADTDNPAGSVFCSHGAGYFVPWDEAD
-618 TPRAACSART
+618 ALM
-628 ARATSSPG
+628 
-636 TRPTPSCTCPWSS
+636 
-649 PDGAAHPPGTPR
+649 H
-661 FLRAR
+661 L
-666 PPRFP
+666 
-671 RLAHPPRIPAH
+671 
-682 PGPCVP
+682 
-688 PTPVP
+688 PVE
-693 ACLASRPPSPRPP
+693 
-706 RFSPDP
+706 
-712 LPKGGYP
+712 
-719 HAHTAPK
+719 
-726 RLALRRHGRARPP
+726 
-739 GQPAHR
+739 QP
-745 R
+745 

>member
-62 AWLAWQGRRLTLI
+62 AWLAWQGRRLTLL

-103 TARVDAHTAALFALA
+103 TARVDAHTASLFALA
-118 AERGLP
+118 AERDLP

-138 LPDALR
+138 LPDALQG
-144 RLRERL
+144 LRERL
-150 APQLVPVSD
+150 APQLVSVSD

-171 DGSLERCLEG
+171 DGFLERCLEG

-200 AFPVLLGAALRG
+200 AFPVLSGAALRG

-218 LDAVARLSD
+218 LDAVARLSGA
-227 SLPEPPADGAPEALV
+227 LPEPPADGAPEALV
-242 YQVRRDQSGERV
+242 YQVRRDPSGERV

-273 AGTEKIHQLRLYR
+273 GGTEKIHQLRLYR

-302 GATGLTAPRCGDILR
+302 GATGLTAPRCGDVLR

-345 WLMECL
+345 RLMECL

-387 LLMDRFGLDA
+387 LLQDRFGLDA

-407 ETIAGPAV
+407 ETIAAPAV

-461 RTHVLEREHRGILTG
+461 RTHVLEREHRGVLTG

-543 AAMGADCGAPETQG
+543 AAMGANCGAPETQG

-603 AVAVPPPTIPARTRT
+603 AVQAAAYDPGADTDNPASSVFCSHGAGYFVPWDEAD
-618 TPRAACSART
+618 ALM
-628 ARATSSPG
+628 
-636 TRPTPSCTCPWSS
+636 
-649 PDGAAHPPGTPR
+649 H
-661 FLRAR
+661 L
-666 PPRFP
+666 
-671 RLAHPPRIPAH
+671 
-682 PGPCVP
+682 
-688 PTPVP
+688 PVE
-693 ACLASRPPSPRPP
+693 
-706 RFSPDP
+706 
-712 LPKGGYP
+712 
-719 HAHTAPK
+719 
-726 RLALRRHGRARPP
+726 
-739 GQPAHR
+739 QP
-745 R
+745 

>member
-103 TARVDAHTAALFALA
+103 TARVDAHTASLFALA
-118 AERGLP
+118 AERDLP

-138 LPDALR
+138 LPDALQ

-150 APQLVPVSD
+150 APQLVSVSD

-171 DGSLERCLEG
+171 DGFLERCLEG

-200 AFPVLLGAALRG
+200 AFPVLSGAALRG

-218 LDAVARLSD
+218 LDAVARLSGA
-227 SLPEPPADGAPEALV
+227 LPEPPADGAPEALV
-242 YQVRRDQSGERV
+242 YQVRRDPSGERV

-273 AGTEKIHQLRLYR
+273 GGAEKIHQLRLYR

-302 GATGLTAPRCGDILR
+302 GATGLTAPRCGDVLR

-345 WLMECL
+345 RLMECL

-387 LLMDRFGLDA
+387 LLQDRFGLDA

-407 ETIAGPAV
+407 ETIAAPAV

-461 RTHVLEREHRGILTG
+461 RTHVLEREHRGVLTG

-543 AAMGADCGAPETQG
+543 AAMGANCGAPETQG

-603 AVAVPPPTIPARTRT
+603 AVQAAAYDPGADTDNPASSVFCSHGAGYFVPWDEAD
-618 TPRAACSART
+618 ALM
-628 ARATSSPG
+628 
-636 TRPTPSCTCPWSS
+636 
-649 PDGAAHPPGTPR
+649 H
-661 FLRAR
+661 L
-666 PPRFP
+666 
-671 RLAHPPRIPAH
+671 
-682 PGPCVP
+682 
-688 PTPVP
+688 PVE
-693 ACLASRPPSPRPP
+693 
-706 RFSPDP
+706 
-712 LPKGGYP
+712 
-719 HAHTAPK
+719 
-726 RLALRRHGRARPP
+726 
-739 GQPAHR
+739 QP
-745 R
+745 

>member
-124 TLLFLNKTDLPGFS
+124 TLLFLNKSDLPGFS

-150 APQLVPVSD
+150 APQIVPIVD

-171 DGSLERCLEG
+171 DGFLERCLEG

-200 AFPVLLGAALRG
+200 AFPVLSGAALRG

-218 LDAVARLSD
+218 LDAVARLSGA
-227 SLPEPPADGAPEALV
+227 LPEPPADGAPEALV
-242 YQVRRDQSGERV
+242 YQVRRDPSGERV

-273 AGTEKIHQLRLYR
+273 GGTEKIHQLRLYR

-302 GATGLTAPRCGDILR
+302 GATGLTAPRCGDLLH
-317 PDGLTPSPAPAQPV
+317 PDGLTPSALPAQPV

-345 WLMECL
+345 RLMECL

-387 LLMDRFGLDA
+387 LLQDRFGLDA

-407 ETIAGPAV
+407 ETIAAPAV

-461 RTHVLEREHRGILTG
+461 RTHVLEREHRGVLTG

-557 ACARLSGRGPVAALM
+557 ACARLSGRGPVAARM

-603 AVAVPPPTIPARTRT
+603 AVQAAAYDPGADTDNPAGSVFCSHGAGYFVPWDEAD
-618 TPRAACSART
+618 ALM
-628 ARATSSPG
+628 
-636 TRPTPSCTCPWSS
+636 
-649 PDGAAHPPGTPR
+649 H
-661 FLRAR
+661 L
-666 PPRFP
+666 
-671 RLAHPPRIPAH
+671 
-682 PGPCVP
+682 
-688 PTPVP
+688 PVE
-693 ACLASRPPSPRPP
+693 
-706 RFSPDP
+706 
-712 LPKGGYP
+712 
-719 HAHTAPK
+719 
-726 RLALRRHGRARPP
+726 
-739 GQPAHR
+739 QP
-745 R
+745 

>member
-1 MSAARTFAVMA
+1 MSAARTFALMA

-54 GITVFSGQ
+54 GITVFSGH

-103 TARVDAHTAALFALA
+103 TARVDAHTASLFALA

-138 LPDALR
+138 LPDALS

-171 DGSLERCLEG
+171 DGFLERCLEG

-200 AFPVLLGAALRG
+200 AFPVLSGAALRG

-218 LDAVARLSD
+218 LDAVARLSGA
-227 SLPEPPADGAPEALV
+227 LPEPPADGAPEALV
-242 YQVRRDQSGERV
+242 YQVRRDPSGERV

-273 AGTEKIHQLRLYR
+273 GGTEKIHQLRLYR

-302 GATGLTAPRCGDILR
+302 GATGLTAPRCGDVLR
-317 PDGLTPSPAPAQPV
+317 PDGLAPSPAPAQPV

-345 WLMECL
+345 RLMECL
-351 RLLEDED
+351 RVLEDED
-358 PALCVAWDAEH
+358 PALCLAWDAEH

-387 LLMDRFGLDA
+387 LLQDRFGLDA

-407 ETIAGPAV
+407 ETIAAPAV

-426 AEAHLLLSPGPRG
+426 AEVHLLLSPGPRG

-461 RTHVLEREHRGILTG
+461 RTHVLEREHRGVLTG

-603 AVAVPPPTIPARTRT
+603 AVASAAYDPGADTDNPAGSVFCSHGAGYFVPWDEAD
-618 TPRAACSART
+618 ALM
-628 ARATSSPG
+628 
-636 TRPTPSCTCPWSS
+636 
-649 PDGAAHPPGTPR
+649 H
-661 FLRAR
+661 L
-666 PPRFP
+666 
-671 RLAHPPRIPAH
+671 
-682 PGPCVP
+682 
-688 PTPVP
+688 PVE
-693 ACLASRPPSPRPP
+693 
-706 RFSPDP
+706 
-712 LPKGGYP
+712 
-719 HAHTAPK
+719 
-726 RLALRRHGRARPP
+726 
-739 GQPAHR
+739 QP
-745 R
+745 